1 MTEILKIKDIIE
13 YNSRLYCFEA
23 QIEVLEEEFGKISK
37 TFVKD
42 MTLYEVRKTIT
53 MNPEI
58 EKLDAVGIEY
68 KGDLVHVGEVLKING
83 DFACVQIVGTF
94 DNVWFRKTDLVQVKC
109 ADEDYDESVIS
120 EIISE
125 FGVDLGE

>member
-68 KGDLVHVGEVLKING
+68 KGDLVHVGEVLKLNG